1 MEQQQQHLPQCATIT
16 KTTQKQCRNIV
27 SRLGETHCRVHGG
40 LAKNGQ
46 EKSAGFTCGH
56 ITADNVAC
64 KHKVKKEGELCAWH
78 TETKKIC
85 LKCKR
90 IVKPNQDYCKTHD
103 PELKR
108 QRESFV
114 PFGDLNLAML
124 KAFAEG
130 KELAIIQ
137 DLTKWYLELAEAAQ
151 KEVRSGTTA
160 STVTVVVSDDF
171 VTQWYINGQS
181 AKNGKSFGEVHKAD
195 PLKVMLSLP
204 GLEKFKKPF
213 EEKLTA
219 LAADPK
225 NGALKFFWDRYQEHS
240 NL

>member
-1 MEQQQQHLPQCATIT
+1 MEQQPHLPQCATIT

-27 SRLGETHCRVHGG
+27 SRTGEIHCRIHGG

-64 KHKVKKEGELCAWH
+64 KHRVKEENSMCAWH
-78 TETKKIC
+78 SETKKIC
-85 LKCKR
+85 LECKR
-90 IVKPNQDYCKTHD
+90 IVKPGHDYCKTHD

-114 PFGDLNLAML
+114 PFNELNLAFL
-124 KAFAEG
+124 KVFAEG
-130 KELAIIQ
+130 KDLAIIQ
-137 DLTKWYLELAEAAQ
+137 DLTRWYLELAEVAKSQ
-151 KEVRSGTTA
+151 NPT
-160 STVTVVVSDDF
+160 DDF
-171 VTQWYINGQS
+171 TVQWYINGQS
-181 AKNGKSFGEVHKAD
+181 AKNGKAFGEVHKAD
-195 PLKVMLSLP
+195 PLKVLLTLP
-204 GLEKFKKPF
+204 GMEKFKNAF
-213 EEKLTA
+213 EGKLDT
-219 LAADPK
+219 LAAEPK